1 MANNPLVGAWE
12 LVSDSS
18 AGIFIYTGS
27 HYSAVAA
34 PKDRRRSSGER
45 ATPVDALDAI
55 LSCQALSGT
64 YTVSGSSITHVR
76 IANTH
81 PASSNLPVV
90 ADYTI
95 DGDTLTHT
103 AVRGTAGGRRD
114 GSSTM
119 YRRVPSGGT
128 ETPLI
133 GAWELVDETRQ
144 GILIFTGT
152 HYSIVQRQ
160 KERNLPKGDQ
170 YTPEEAL
177 EALYTCGALA
187 GTYTVSGGTLTM
199 ERTANTRP
207 ESIGVTAVWEFTVE
221 GDVMKTR
228 VVSGSAGDEA
238 TWRKVS

>member
-18 AGIFIYTGS
+18 DGILIYTGS
-27 HYSAVAA
+27 HYSVVGA

-45 ATPVDALDAI
+45 ATPDEALEAM

-64 YTVSGSSITHVR
+64 YTVSGSKITHAR

-81 PASSNLPVV
+81 PASSNLPAVV
-90 ADYTI
+90 DYTI
-95 DGDTLTHT
+95 DSDTLTHT
-103 AVRGTAGGRRD
+103 VVSGSAGGRRD
-114 GSSTM
+114 GSSTV
-119 YRRVPSGGT
+119 YRRVPNGCT

-133 GAWELVDETRQ
+133 GAWELVDDTRQ

-152 HYSIVQRQ
+152 HYAVVQRQ

-207 ESIGVTAVWEFTVE
+207 ESVGVTAVWEFTVE
-221 GDVMKTR
+221 GDVMKGR
-228 VVSGSAGDEA
+228 VVSGSAADEA
-238 TWRKVS
+238 TWRRVS

>member
-1 MANNPLVGAWE
+1 MTDDPIVGAWE
-12 LVSDSS
+12 LISDSS

-27 HYSAVAA
+27 HYSAVVA

-45 ATPVDALDAI
+45 ATPDEALDAM

-64 YTVSGSSITHVR
+64 YTVSGSRITHVR
-76 IANTH
+76 MANTH
-81 PASSNLPVV
+81 PASSNLPIV

-95 DGDTLTHT
+95 DGDTLTQT
-103 AVRGTAGGRRD
+103 VVRGSAGARRD

-133 GAWELVDETRQ
+133 GAWELVDDTRQ
-144 GILIFTGT
+144 GILIFTET
-152 HYSIVQRQ
+152 HYAVVQRQ

-187 GTYTVSGGTLTM
+187 GTYTVSGSTLTM

-207 ESIGVTAVWEFTVE
+207 ESIGVTAVMEFTVE
-221 GDVMKTR
+221 GDVMKAR
-228 VVSGSAGDEA
+228 GVSGGVAGEV
-238 TWRKVS
+238 TWRRVS

>member
-1 MANNPLVGAWE
+1 MADDPIVGAWE
-12 LVSDSS
+12 LISDSS

-27 HYSAVAA
+27 HYSAVVA

-45 ATPVDALDAI
+45 ATPDEALDAM

-64 YTVSGSSITHVR
+64 YTVSGSRITHVR

-81 PASSNLPVV
+81 PASSNLHIV

-95 DGDTLTHT
+95 DGDTLTQT
-103 AVRGTAGGRRD
+103 VVRGSAAARRD

-128 ETPLI
+128 DTPLI
-133 GAWELVDETRQ
+133 GAWELVDDTRQ
-144 GILIFTGT
+144 GVLIFTGT
-152 HYSIVQRQ
+152 HYAVVQRQ

-221 GDVMKTR
+221 GDVMKVR
-228 VVSGSAGDEA
+228 VVSGHAADEA
-238 TWRKVS
+238 TWRRVS